1 MAAGGTNVLMRV
13 VPILVLALLVAGC
26 GAAPSPEQAVSDT
39 GEQTAEAGS
48 ARIVVSYDR
57 VETVGGAF
65 DFANGSGVLDA
76 SETTQRTI
84 ITPDFVYELISDEL
98 LIQSGRRP
106 KWLKWELSAMP
117 PMLLEPFA
125 SSPRELFAFFA
136 AANAPE
142 EVGEGEERGEPVTRY
157 AATVDTERFL
167 AAVPADV
174 RADLRDA
181 FLDFWPESATEGVPV
196 QLALDSDG
204 RLRRADVVTYDGEE
218 IVVEIFDYGVE
229 VGATA
234 PPASEVITWAE
245 YEKLLRKECE
255 ALKKKGLEKTMPH
268 CVGGCSAGEGE
279 GEA

>member
-1 MAAGGTNVLMRV
+1 MRFAP
-13 VPILVLALLVAGC
+13 VPVLVLALLLAGC

-39 GEQTAEAGS
+39 GEKTAEAGS
-48 ARIVVSYDR
+48 ARIVVSYYR
-57 VETVGGAF
+57 AETVVGAF
-65 DFANGSGVLDA
+65 DFDHGSGVLDA
-76 SETTQRTI
+76 NEITQRTI

-98 LIQSGRRP
+98 RIDSSRRP

-125 SSPRELFAFFA
+125 SSPRELFAFFS

-142 EVGEGEERGEPVTRY
+142 EVGEGEERGDPVTRY
-157 AATVDTERFL
+157 AATVDIERFL
-167 AAVPADV
+167 ATVPADV
-174 RADLRDA
+174 RADMRDA
-181 FLDFWPESATEGVPV
+181 FLDYWPVATEGAPV

-229 VGATA
+229 VDATA

-268 CVGGCSAGEGE
+268 CVGGCSAGEEE